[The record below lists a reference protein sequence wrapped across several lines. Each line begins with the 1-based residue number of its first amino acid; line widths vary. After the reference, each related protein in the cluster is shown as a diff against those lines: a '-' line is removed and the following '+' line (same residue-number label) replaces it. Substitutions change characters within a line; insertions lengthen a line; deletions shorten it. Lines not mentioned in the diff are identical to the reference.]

1 VYKSILILV
10 FLLVIK
16 KKYIDIHVNFFN
28 LYVFDTA
35 LYTSI
40 ATPIKRETPIHSIY
54 WKKHESIEVFTQGP
68 PFPEELKQ
76 GYKVDPI
83 NQ

>member
-1 VYKSILILV
+1 MKV
-10 FLLVIK
+10 
-16 KKYIDIHVNFFN
+16 
-28 LYVFDTA
+28 
-35 LYTSI
+35 YTSI